1 MFDETRVEEREKLVK
16 NIHLKPDTTNKI
28 LLIDADTIAYATC
41 SGCEYGDDE
50 TGYEI
55 NMEEAFEVANAK
67 INNYVEITGCK
78 DFELHFTSG
87 KNFRY
92 HLTPDYKSNRK
103 DTRYPTG
110 LRELKTLLVEHTPTK
125 AFIHRDY
132 EADDIV
138 CMLKREYPE
147 KYILCSVDKDVF
159 NGVSGIHF
167 NYYENFKYK
176 ILMSWKETTQAEA
189 IRWPYLQ
196 CLMGDSADGI
206 TGVKG
211 IGPKKAEAILGST
224 TDEIVLWRNTLK
236 AYLDNKQTEK
246 EAILNMRLVH
256 MHQVTK
262 EYKLELW
269 TAKSGDDV

>member
-1 MFDETRVEEREKLVK
+1 MFEETRVEEREKAIK
-16 NIHLKPDTTNKI
+16 NIHLKPDTKDKI
-28 LLIDADTIAYATC
+28 LLIDADTIVYATC

-50 TGYEI
+50 AGYEI
-55 NMEEAFEVANAK
+55 NIEEAFEVANTK

-92 HLTPDYKSNRK
+92 TLTPNYKSNRK
-103 DTRYPTG
+103 DTRYPSG
-110 LRELKTLLVEHTPTK
+110 LRELKSLLVEHNPTK
-125 AFIHRDY
+125 AFIHSDY

-167 NYYENFKYK
+167 NYYENLKYK
-176 ILMSWKETTQAEA
+176 ILMSWVETTPEEA

-206 TGVKG
+206 AGVKG

-224 TDEIVLWRNTLK
+224 RDEKILWRNTLK

-246 EAILNMRLVH
+246 EAILNMRLVN

-262 EYKLELW
+262 EHNLELW
-269 TAKSGDDV
+269 TEKLGE